1 MDGPLEVAVWRAS
14 CNAAPLCARRQHEL
28 DNTGPDEGVSGAGT
42 PLAAVP
48 DFALR
53 KNGRMRMLELS
64 AAVPLFASVILVST
78 AQTQPIVIAHRGAS
92 GYLPEHTLE
101 AYALAIRQGADYI
114 EPDLVMTRDAVL
126 VARHENEIGGTTNVA
141 DVPQFGSRRTTRV
154 IDGQSVT
161 GWFTEDFTLA
171 ELKTLRARER
181 LPKLRAAN
189 TRYDG
194 QFTVPTFEEVLQLA
208 RGSGKA
214 SLGIYP
220 ETKHPTYFQRLGLPM
235 EDALLEIL
243 KRHGYASRESPV
255 FIQSFETANLR
266 ALRGKTPLRLIQLIE
281 ADGAPYDLVVA
292 GDERT
297 YADLLKPKGLKEI
310 ATYADGIGV
319 HKSLI
324 IPPLADG
331 RLGTPTRLTADA
343 HAAGLL
349 VHGWT
354 FRAENEFLPKN
365 FQSAD
370 DPAALGQLAGEIVT
384 FLNAGMDGFF
394 TDHPDVGV
402 LARDAFARS
411 GRVPRAD

>member
-1 MDGPLEVAVWRAS
+1 
-14 CNAAPLCARRQHEL
+14 
-28 DNTGPDEGVSGAGT
+28 
-42 PLAAVP
+42 
-48 DFALR
+48 
-53 KNGRMRMLELS
+53 MRMLELS

-92 GYLPEHTLE
+92 GYVPEHTLE

-331 RLGTPTRLTADA
+331 RLGTPTRLAADA

>member
-1 MDGPLEVAVWRAS
+1 
-14 CNAAPLCARRQHEL
+14 
-28 DNTGPDEGVSGAGT
+28 VSGAGT
-42 PLAAVP
+42 RLAAVP
-48 DFALR
+48 DFAQR
-53 KNGRMRMLELS
+53 KKTLKTARLGQNGRIRMLKLS
-64 AAVPLFASVILVST
+64 AAVPLFASVILVAT

-92 GYLPEHTLE
+92 GYVPEHTLE

-114 EPDLVMTRDAVL
+114 EPDLVMTRDRVL

-141 DVPQFGSRRTTRV
+141 ELPQFASRRTTKV
-154 IDGQSVT
+154 IDGSSVT

-171 ELKTLRARER
+171 ELRTLRARER
-181 LPKLRAAN
+181 LPGLRAAN

-194 QFTVPTFEEVLQLA
+194 HFAIPTFEDVLKLA
-208 RGSGKA
+208 RTAGKE
-214 SLGIYP
+214 SLGVYP

-235 EDALLEIL
+235 EDALLEVL
-243 KRHGYASRESPV
+243 ERHGYASRESPV

-266 ALRGKTPLRLIQLIE
+266 VLRGKTPLRLIQLIE
-281 ADGAPYDLVVA
+281 AEGAPYDLVVA

-297 YADLLKPKGLKEI
+297 YADLTTPRGLKQI

-324 IPPLADG
+324 IPPLPDG
-331 RLGTPTRLTADA
+331 RLGSPTRLVADA
-343 HAAGLL
+343 HTAGLL

-365 FQSAD
+365 FQSGD
-370 DPAALGQLAGEIVT
+370 DPAAQGQLPGEIVT

-394 TDHPDVGV
+394 SDHPDLGV
-402 LARDAFARS
+402 LARDGFVA
-411 GRVPRAD
+411 PRRD